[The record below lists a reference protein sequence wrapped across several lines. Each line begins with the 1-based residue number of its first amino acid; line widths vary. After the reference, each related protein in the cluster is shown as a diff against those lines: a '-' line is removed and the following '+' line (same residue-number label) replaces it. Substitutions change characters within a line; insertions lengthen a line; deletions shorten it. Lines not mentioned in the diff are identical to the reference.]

1 MEVNSSC
8 GPLSKDKAVQCGL
21 SGLSPQCTVVKKGN
35 IIQILDYELG
45 VFSETLELEKNWTK
59 RIFGLSLHKKKF

>member
-1 MEVNSSC
+1 MLPIV
-8 GPLSKDKAVQCGL
+8 GL
-21 SGLSPQCTVVKKGN
+21 RVFTEFQNKLQCTVVKKGN

>member
-1 MEVNSSC
+1 MDQTKQKNAII
-8 GPLSKDKAVQCGL
+8 SKFHDLGRKIREIL
-21 SGLSPQCTVVKKGN
+21 QCTVVKKGN